1 MEFKLEDIEETF
13 NGEIVSKISNN
24 EYLIKIQDKEHH
36 IQILD
41 INSRGMEFVLDN
53 HYHNVNYLE
62 NQTGE
67 MKIVLDGVSL
77 TINKNSKLDEIVYK
91 SSGGADVG
99 SVQINLRS
107 QIPGRVVS
115 IEVKNGDKVKKG
127 DVVKIKYRV
136 SYKDTFIEVVNDKG
150 KVVHKQPF
158 QRSPWNDG
166 RSRDFTYSWV
176 LYDTQDYG
184 DEIPPGEY
192 EIRVCHKYSR
202 NIDLR
207 TWIII

>member
-13 NGEIVSKISNN
+13 NGEIVNKISNN
-24 EYLIKIQDKEHH
+24 EYLIKFQDKEHN
-36 IQILD
+36 IQIHD

-91 SSGGADVG
+91 SSGVADVG

-127 DVVKIKYRV
+127 DVVCVLESMKMQVSVKSHKDGEVKNLKIKEGV
-136 SYKDTFIEVVNDKG
+136 SVNKNDILAEIE
-150 KVVHKQPF
+150 
-158 QRSPWNDG
+158 
-166 RSRDFTYSWV
+166 
-176 LYDTQDYG
+176 
-184 DEIPPGEY
+184 
-192 EIRVCHKYSR
+192 
-202 NIDLR
+202 
-207 TWIII
+207 

>member
-1 MEFKLEDIEETF
+1 ML
-13 NGEIVSKISNN
+13 
-24 EYLIKIQDKEHH
+24 
-36 IQILD
+36 
-41 INSRGMEFVLDN
+41 LDN

-127 DVVKIKYRV
+127 DVVCILESMKMQVSVKSHKDGEVKNLKIKEGYLLIRMIFWLRLN
-136 SYKDTFIEVVNDKG
+136 KTNF
-150 KVVHKQPF
+150 PF
-158 QRSPWNDG
+158 
-166 RSRDFTYSWV
+166 
-176 LYDTQDYG
+176 
-184 DEIPPGEY
+184 
-192 EIRVCHKYSR
+192 
-202 NIDLR
+202 
-207 TWIII
+207 

>member
-1 MEFKLEDIEETF
+1 
-13 NGEIVSKISNN
+13 
-24 EYLIKIQDKEHH
+24 
-36 IQILD
+36 
-41 INSRGMEFVLDN
+41 MEFVLDN

-127 DVVKIKYRV
+127 DVVCVLESMKMQVSVKSHKDGEVKNLKIKEGV
-136 SYKDTFIEVVNDKG
+136 SVNKNDILAEIE
-150 KVVHKQPF
+150 
-158 QRSPWNDG
+158 
-166 RSRDFTYSWV
+166 
-176 LYDTQDYG
+176 
-184 DEIPPGEY
+184 
-192 EIRVCHKYSR
+192 
-202 NIDLR
+202 
-207 TWIII
+207 

>member
-1 MEFKLEDIEETF
+1 
-13 NGEIVSKISNN
+13 
-24 EYLIKIQDKEHH
+24 
-36 IQILD
+36 
-41 INSRGMEFVLDN
+41 MEFVLDN

-127 DVVKIKYRV
+127 DVVCVLESMKMQVSVKSHKDGEVKNLKIKEGV
-136 SYKDTFIEVVNDKG
+136 SVN
-150 KVVHKQPF
+150 
-158 QRSPWNDG
+158 
-166 RSRDFTYSWV
+166 
-176 LYDTQDYG
+176 
-184 DEIPPGEY
+184 
-192 EIRVCHKYSR
+192 
-202 NIDLR
+202 
-207 TWIII
+207 